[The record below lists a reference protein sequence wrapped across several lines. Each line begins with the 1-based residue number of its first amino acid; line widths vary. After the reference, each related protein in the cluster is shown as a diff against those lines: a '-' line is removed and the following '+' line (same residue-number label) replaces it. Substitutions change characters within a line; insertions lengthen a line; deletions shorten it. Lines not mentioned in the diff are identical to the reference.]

1 MSLLD
6 DGSVEDDSSVNLV
19 VCPNCK
25 EEVPSTMYCL
35 KCGYPLYNHVN
46 GSADGAVGDIP
57 REYIEP
63 NNLSEV
69 GAAKAAMASWRDS
82 IPTIVMGDE
91 GIKIKPGKVI
101 IKSEGEV
108 YSESEEGYT
117 EVDLEVDASLDSE
130 VDEEV
135 SEEFPGNRRF
145 ILEDDDLEEE
155 DQPRSP
161 STYPTLYP
169 SNKPPEEEDFDV
181 EEDLEDSLDDDDVDL
196 EEDEEDSL
204 DDDDVDLEEDEGDSL
219 DDDDEDLEE
228 DEEDS
233 QDDDDED
240 LEEDDEASRY
250 DEKLYLEEP
259 PEVELDEEAPG
270 KALEHDPAIIE
281 LTKNLMNSISLKLW
295 SIKLLQDGE
304 VDEEHFNK
312 IFEGYQERWEQ
323 CMSRRNEMLEQAR
336 DLEALE
342 RARNKAKVELG
353 ELEIRRTIG
362 DLNKGEYK
370 AKAPAYRWQIEHC
383 DEEIEKR
390 SREIDLL
397 MDLTQVL
404 PSEEISKI
412 KEEALRVS
420 DFMDKLEASGTVSVE
435 GLRKARESLDETLA
449 FLDEV

>member
-196 EEDEEDSL
+196 EEDE
-204 DDDDVDLEEDEGDSL
+204 GDSL
-219 DDDDEDLEE
+219 
-228 DEEDS
+228 
-233 QDDDDED
+233 DDDDED